1 MKDITRLILG
11 VLILVLALAAAKTG
25 LQTYREHRAV
35 AAADQKLEQLQAQAQ
50 ARHPGEPAALALKKE
65 ASASATA
72 QLQGEADAS
81 KRDRSAADMF
91 WGYYFMNT
99 RNRPEYCRTKGVD
112 IHSFVAAFEAANADE
127 VRAAR
132 AIYRRAGA
140 DENQTYRVSE
150 SLLDQVLRQ
159 DMREAAISNGI
170 SEAEVCQVIEAHA
183 DALVARM
190 KLSQVQPLVYAT
202 LHAADR

>member
-1 MKDITRLILG
+1 MKENTRLILR
-11 VLILVLALAAAKTG
+11 VLAFALAFVAAKTG
-25 LQTYREHRAV
+25 LQAYREHRAV
-35 AAADQKLEQLQAQAQ
+35 ASAGQKLEQLQAQAR
-50 ARHPGEPAALALKKE
+50 ARHPGEPASLALKKE
-65 ASASATA
+65 ALESATA
-72 QLQGEADAS
+72 QLQSEADAS

-91 WGYYFMNT
+91 WGYYFLNT
-99 RNRPEYCRTKGVD
+99 RKRPEFCRTKGID

-127 VRAAR
+127 LRAAR

-140 DENQTYRVSE
+140 DENDTYRLSE
-150 SLLDQVLRQ
+150 SLLDKLLQQ
-159 DMREAAISNGI
+159 DMREAATSNRI
-170 SEAEVCQVIEAHA
+170 SETEVCQVIEDHA